1 MNAILN
7 VMPPLD
13 FFALVWVVVCWVGY
27 TLFADRDGGK
37 SRTLMVAMREYRQIW
52 MERMLTRENRMVDI
66 NLMSTLM
73 RSVSLFASTTIFIL
87 AGLLA
92 ILGSVDEVRAIL
104 TALPFT
110 VETTRAMW
118 EIKLLLLLVI
128 FVYAFFKFAW
138 SLRQFNYAIVFIGA
152 APEAGPDIGEEAN
165 AERDAFGA
173 RAARITTL
181 AVQSFN
187 RGLRA
192 YYFGLAAL
200 SWFIH
205 PGLFIVS
212 SLWVVG
218 VLYRREFHSR
228 TLKALL

>member
-1 MNAILN
+1 MFN
-7 VMPPLD
+7 MSPLD
-13 FFALVWVVVCWVGY
+13 LFALFWVFVCWAGY
-27 TLFADRDGGK
+27 TLFADREGEK
-37 SRTLMVAMREYRQIW
+37 SRNLMSAMGEYRQIW
-52 MERMLTRENRMVDI
+52 MERMLGRENRMVDV

-73 RSVSLFASTTIFIL
+73 RSVSLFASTTMFIL

-92 ILGSVDEVRAIL
+92 ILGSVDEARAIL

-110 VETTRAMW
+110 VDTTRAMW

-128 FVYAFFKFAW
+128 FVYSFFKFAW
-138 SLRQFNYAIVFIGA
+138 SLRQFNYAIIFIGA
-152 APEAGPDIGEEAN
+152 APEAGDEPN
-165 AERDAFGA
+165 PERDKFGV

-205 PGLFIVS
+205 PALFVAS
-212 SLWVVG
+212 SLWVVL

-228 TLKALL
+228 TLKALS

>member
-1 MNAILN
+1 MINI
-7 VMPPLD
+7 PPLD
-13 FFALVWVVVCWVGY
+13 IFALFWVFICWIGY
-27 TLFADRDGGK
+27 TLFADREGVK
-37 SRTLMVAMREYRQIW
+37 NRNLMTAMREFRQTW
-52 MERMLTRENRMVDI
+52 MERMLSRENRMVDV
-66 NLMSTLM
+66 NLMGTLM

-92 ILGSVDEVRAIL
+92 ILGSVDEARAIL
-104 TALPFT
+104 MTLPFT

-118 EIKLLLLLVI
+118 EIKVLLLLVI

-152 APEAGPDIGEEAN
+152 APEAGYESATEKDG
-165 AERDAFGA
+165 FGA
-173 RAARITTL
+173 LASRITTL

-187 RGLRA
+187 RGMRA

-205 PGLFIVS
+205 PILFIAS
-212 SLWVVG
+212 SLWVVL
-218 VLYRREFHSR
+218 VLYRREYHSR
-228 TLKALL
+228 TLKSLSNPGEDL